1 METARCRAFLAA
13 AETGSFSRA
22 AERLRYTPSGVNQLV
37 TALEKEI
44 GFSLFSRSTK
54 GVALTANGQLLLP
67 VIREILHQEDKLFEL
82 SAQMNGLL
90 IGTVTIAAYSSIAT
104 HWLPAVIRD
113 FQENYPHVEIKLME
127 GIWQEVSQWLEERT
141 ADIGFLS
148 YQENMPFEW
157 IPLAEDPML
166 ALLPRDH
173 PLAGADC
180 YPLKRCEQD
189 SFIMPALGCDDDVE
203 ALFARNHVD
212 PNIRYTTIENFSAM
226 SMVEQG
232 LGVSVMN
239 KLITEKRICDVAM
252 IPHRP
257 AGQHHVGRG
266 TPLPGGRLA
275 GRKDVPEIRRPYAD
289 EERRLSLS
297 ENLISIQC
305 SPLADT
311 LWNRVYL
318 L

>member
-22 AERLRYTPSGVNQLV
+22 AEMLRYTPSGGNQLV

-127 GIWQEVSQWLEERT
+127 GIWQEVSKWLDDRA
-141 ADIGFLS
+141 ADIGFFS
-148 YQENMPFEW
+148 YQEGMPYEF

-166 ALLPRDH
+166 AVLPRDL
-173 PLAGADC
+173 PLANAEC
-180 YPLKRCEQD
+180 YPLENCKYDR
-189 SFIMPALGCDDDVE
+189 FIMPALGCDDDIE
-203 ALFARNHVD
+203 ALFTQNGIETYVQF
-212 PNIRYTTIENFSAM
+212 TTLESFSVM

-232 LGVSVMN
+232 LGISIMPELLLGGLTHNV
-239 KLITEKRICDVAM
+239 KLMPLDNCASRIIGA
-252 IPHRP
+252 
-257 AGQHHVGRG
+257 A
-266 TPLPGGRLA
+266 
-275 GRKDVPEIRRPYAD
+275 VPEKNSDNATAQ
-289 EERRLSLS
+289 
-297 ENLISIQC
+297 NLIAHMQRRIAARYA
-305 SPLADT
+305 PHAE
-311 LWNRVYL
+311 
-318 L
+318 

>member
-22 AERLRYTPSGVNQLV
+22 AEMLRYTPSGVNQLV

-113 FQENYPHVEIKLME
+113 FQENYP
-127 GIWQEVSQWLEERT
+127 QEVSQWLEERT

-252 IPHRP
+252 IPIDPP
-257 AGQHHVGRG
+257 ASITLGAALHSRADA
-266 TPLPGGRLA
+266 TPS
-275 GRKDVPEIRRPYAD
+275 V
-289 EERRLSLS
+289 
-297 ENLISIQC
+297 C
-305 SPLADT
+305 
-311 LWNRVYL
+311 
-318 L
+318 